1 MNTDYDYVIAG
12 GGSVG
17 CALASL
23 LAEDPSVRVCLVE
36 AGGNGR
42 NLFIRMPAGNGF
54 IFGNPLLLLRI
65 RYVR

>member
-1 MNTDYDYVIAG
+1 VNTDYDYVIAG

-17 CALASL
+17 CVLAAR
-23 LAEDPSVRVCLVE
+23 LAEDPSVKVCLVE
-36 AGGNGR
+36 AGGDGR

-54 IFGNPLLLLRI
+54 IFGSPILLQRI